1 MKNANNRKQ
10 EIIEEFIRDIEVPNA
25 SNKLL
30 YRSFKELQ
38 PKKKQWIGFVF
49 CIIAGTILSI
59 LSAYSEDT
67 VKISSEICNDILTIQ
82 VAILGCIF
90 TVYSILLGFLSDS
103 YIKKIL
109 KVDLQNRKSFLKTST
124 SYYESA
130 LFMYFTGIV
139 ISGLVKIILHCMPYN
154 FVLFSSNYGNEI
166 LATIL
171 LILYYSFSF
180 RIVLELKSAIYNTI
194 VLFRTSMAYK
204 IIDTVESFEKD
215 K

>member
-1 MKNANNRKQ
+1 MENANNRKQ
-10 EIIEEFIRDIEVPNA
+10 EIIEEFIGDIGGQRD

-30 YRSFKELQ
+30 YRSFKELKPQ
-38 PKKKQWIGFVF
+38 KGQWIGFVL
-49 CIIAGTILSI
+49 CIISGTIFGI
-59 LSAYSEDT
+59 LSACSENT

-103 YIKKIL
+103 YIRKIL
-109 KVDLQNRKSFLKTST
+109 KVDLENRESFLKTST

-130 LFMYFTGIV
+130 LFVYFVGIV
-139 ISGLVKIILHCMPYN
+139 ISGLVKIFLHCMPCDYALLP
-154 FVLFSSNYGNEI
+154 VECLNEI
-166 LATIL
+166 AAGIL
-171 LILYYSFSF
+171 LIIYYSFSF
-180 RIVLELKSAIYNTI
+180 RVILELKSAIYNTI